1 MGKGNRVRVERAD
14 ERKAKKEAAV
24 KKAKRE
30 QRNRTLTTC
39 VAIILAIAI
48 VVTVAY
54 TAFFEDFIASK
65 RLHAGVPLKSDNHSI
80 TSAQMSYFFNYNY
93 MSVVPYASYFGLDT
107 TVSLT
112 QQDYTMSGQ
121 TDYSWYEY
129 LLDTTKTSVT
139 ELLVLAEEATARG
152 ITLEEEDMASVEE
165 SLESMKSD
173 AESAS
178 MDFDEYLATY
188 YGEHVT
194 EADVRGCIELQT
206 LASKAAT
213 TVRAEPT
220 YTEEQITAEVEENLG
235 TYYFTDYKSIEIKAE
250 YEDGADDE
258 TKAQANA
265 DAKAIAESILA
276 ATTGE
281 AAFDKAVEDY
291 YRSTHEIV
299 ADDAEETEET
309 TEEDAET
316 ANTMTETELAETVA
330 ATLTE
335 GKAYSVSDDF
345 GKWAFEQDE
354 SEAYIR
360 KAGDTSLITD
370 EDAETYT
377 VYYMVK
383 PMYRHDYATKNVRHI
398 LISLESADEEHGLP
412 ADEAKAKAEALL
424 EEFKAGDATED
435 AFAALATANT
445 HDHGSEST
453 GGLYENVN
461 KGAMVEPFE
470 NWCYDEARVA
480 GDTGVVESEYGYHV
494 MYFVG
499 DGVTAWSY
507 EAEENM
513 RTDDYNAAVEEFT
526 ENYTVTVDDAAAKL
540 VKQAPMQ

>member
-39 VAIILAIAI
+39 VAVILAIAI

-65 RLHAGVPLKSDNHSI
+65 RLHAGVPLKSENHSI

-107 TVSLT
+107 TKPLS
-112 QQDYTMSGQ
+112 QQDYTMGGQ

-152 ITLEEEDMASVEE
+152 ITLEEAELATVEE
-165 SLESMKSD
+165 SLESMKAD

-178 MDFDEYLATY
+178 MDFDEYLTTY

-194 EADVRGCIELQT
+194 EADVRGCIELQN

-213 TVRAEPT
+213 VVRAEPT
-220 YTEEQITAEVEENLG
+220 YTEEQITAEVEKNLSK
-235 TYYFTDYKSIEIKAE
+235 YYYTDYKSIEIKAE
-250 YEDGADDE
+250 YEDGADDA
-258 TKAQANA
+258 TKTQAKA

-276 ATTGE
+276 AATDE

-291 YRSTHEIV
+291 YRSIHEIV
-299 ADDAEETEET
+299 ADDAEKTEDEKS
-309 TEEDAET
+309 DD
-316 ANTMTETELAETVA
+316 ANTMTETELAEAVA

-335 GKAYSVSDDF
+335 GKAYSVSDDL

-360 KAGDTSLITD
+360 KAGDTSLITND
-370 EDAETYT
+370 DAGTYT

-398 LISLESADEEHGLP
+398 LISLDSADEEHGLP
-412 ADEAKAKAEALL
+412 KEDAKAKAESLL
-424 EEFKAGDATED
+424 ASFKAGDATED
-435 AFAALATANT
+435 EFAALATANT
-445 HDHGSEST
+445 HDHGSQST

-461 KGAMVEPFE
+461 KGDMVEPFE
-470 NWCYDEARVA
+470 NWIYDEARVA

-499 DGVTAWSY
+499 DGVIAWSY

-513 RTDDYNAAVEEFT
+513 RTDAYNAAVEEFT
-526 ENYTVTVDDAAAKL
+526 KNYAVTVDDAAAKL